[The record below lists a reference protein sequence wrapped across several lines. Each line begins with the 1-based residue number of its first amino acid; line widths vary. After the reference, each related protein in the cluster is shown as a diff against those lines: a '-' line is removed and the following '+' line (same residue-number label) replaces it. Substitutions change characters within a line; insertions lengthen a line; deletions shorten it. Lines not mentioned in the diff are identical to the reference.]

1 LSKKLY
7 SFGIQDVSLLSSIYE
22 LSTMQILVGDKSSAA
37 IQLDTGTA
45 LSSLLFDLF
54 IDAFL
59 QLLDGCPSE
68 PRLSPAVMMN
78 DDMLSALTPPLML
91 QPATSPQIVA
101 FESWTISAPICL
113 NRFTLA
119 ESQKPNL

>member
-59 QLLDGCPSE
+59 QLLDCCPSE

-91 QPATSPQIVA
+91 QPATSPQIDA